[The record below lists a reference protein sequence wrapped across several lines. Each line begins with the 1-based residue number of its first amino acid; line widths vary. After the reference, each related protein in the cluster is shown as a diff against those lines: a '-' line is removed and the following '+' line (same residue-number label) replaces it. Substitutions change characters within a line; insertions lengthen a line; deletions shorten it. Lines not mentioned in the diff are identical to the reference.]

1 MFLYRQP
8 KVRDEAVVCF
18 YIDLYFEVH
27 INVSNCLFYNSTE
40 KILPQFLVYLLF
52 FHFEQNSIVYNHK
65 KVFQLSIVSTK
76 SEFST
81 WRDNITFYSYM
92 FPVLTFLSNDSQF
105 NSDFLKVFSFNEY
118 LVHSLTDIFSQFDI
132 ILT

>member
-1 MFLYRQP
+1 MSLHVLKKGRPFCCDSKKNLVSYTVVKIVNIFLNKTYLLLFLYRQP

-27 INVSNCLFYNSTE
+27 INVSNCLFYKSTE

-81 WRDNITFYSYM
+81 WRDNITFS
-92 FPVLTFLSNDSQF
+92 P
-105 NSDFLKVFSFNEY
+105 
-118 LVHSLTDIFSQFDI
+118 
-132 ILT
+132 